1 MVIIVDQVK
10 MADFNGPVP
19 NPPAERSKRWFSDDV
34 PELSPRTREVLEKY
48 SKVSPEDINAHV
60 TDIVR

>member
-1 MVIIVDQVK
+1 

-34 PELSPRTREVLEKY
+34 PELSARTREVLEKY
-48 SKVSPEDINAHV
+48 SKIPPEDINAHV
-60 TDIVR
+60 TNIVR